1 MTKKTKIIIFRY
13 LISFIIFLI
22 VWAILNFT
30 FENLGNL
37 YKGMISA
44 GIMAILLPRIKEY
57 ETQSGKQIQLKW
69 FFLKTNFN
77 INTKVE

>member
-1 MTKKTKIIIFRY
+1 
-13 LISFIIFLI
+13 
-22 VWAILNFT
+22 
-30 FENLGNL
+30 
-37 YKGMISA
+37 MISA